1 MKVINVLFLIL
12 FCTASVYAQHRPIPA
27 TAKVLAALDSAILH
41 QKENTYLSYLEKA
54 EALAIENSD
63 NNGIALVNQRLGG
76 YYYAR
81 DARKAIAYQKKAS
94 EFFYKAEDAKM
105 VAICMHNIGYIYDEQ
120 LHNTDSAINAIDA
133 AIYLHKKLRDTLE
146 FANMCKYKGILVA
159 RLGDYTEAKRLVNKA
174 ILYFGYKDYQP
185 GIAVSWYDLALVYGQ
200 QEAVDSAICYA
211 EKSKDYWMRNK
222 GMDRVFGINTEL
234 VKWYLKAGK
243 QQKATKL
250 LSENKSILDSD
261 KIYWK
266 DKLAFYQ
273 IAEQYSKNVKR
284 NTDAKQYKL
293 KYTGLRDSL
302 NAEGVK
308 TE

>member
-1 MKVINVLFLIL
+1 MLLCLFANIIL
-12 FCTASVYAQHRPIPA
+12 AQHRPIPA
-27 TAKVLAALDSAILH
+27 TVEVLSALDSAMLH

-54 EALAIENSD
+54 EALATEKSD
-63 NNGIALVNQRLGG
+63 NSGIALVNQRLGG

-105 VAICMHNIGYIYDEQ
+105 VAICMHNIGFIYDEQ

-159 RLGDYTEAKRLVNKA
+159 PLGDYTEAKRLVNKA

-211 EKSKDYWMRNK
+211 EKSKDYWVRNK
-222 GMDRVFGINTEL
+222 GRDRVFGINTEL
-234 VKWYLKAGK
+234 VKWYLKIDK

-250 LSENKSILDSD
+250 LSENKSILDSE

-266 DKLAFYQ
+266 DKLVFYQ
-273 IAEQYSKNVKR
+273 IAEQYSKNVKK
-284 NTDAKQYKL
+284 TADAKQYKL
-293 KYTGLRDSL
+293 KYIGLRDSL
-302 NAEGVK
+302 NAKGIK